1 MMERLLEG
9 LADVLDD
16 LTSVSRARAWP
27 VAVFVSSI
35 FSATILAFS
44 YNPYILAV
52 GLVLLPAYMW
62 MAGSNAARVLRALA
76 AVSLFSAAVVIPLAA
91 LGGFTASIVVVVARA
106 GLAAAYVAAG
116 FSGMGI
122 NGLAVALSRL
132 RLPQSL
138 IGIFLLFMR
147 FAPTYVRELSKMLL
161 ARSSRIYRA
170 PSLRQKWR
178 LLGDTA
184 GDLIVRGYSHAW
196 RLGLALAAR
205 GLNPHPCIIHGAG
218 GHGRA
223 SMLYLVP
230 LLLLAVEV
238 YLSLW
243 PR

>member
-9 LADVLDD
+9 LADALDG
-16 LTSVSRARAWP
+16 LTSISRPRAWP
-27 VAVFVSSI
+27 VAIFVSSI
-35 FSATILAFS
+35 FSASLLAFS
-44 YNPYILAV
+44 SNPYTLAA
-52 GLVLLPAYMW
+52 GLALLPVYVW
-62 MAGSNAARVLRALA
+62 MVGSEAGRVLRALA
-76 AVSLFSAAVVIPLAA
+76 AVSLFSAAILLPLAA
-91 LGGFTASIVVVVARA
+91 IGGFSRSLAVVVARA

-116 FSGMGI
+116 FSGMGV

-132 RLPQSL
+132 RLPESL
-138 IGIFLLFMR
+138 IGTLLLFMR

-170 PSLRQKWR
+170 QGLRQRWR

-196 RLGLALAAR
+196 RLSLALTAR
-205 GLNPHPCIIHGAG
+205 GLNPHPHVTHRARGD
-218 GHGRA
+218 GRA

-230 LLLLAVEV
+230 ILLLAVEV

-243 PR
+243 P